1 MRGDDTW
8 HFLSLGEMFPQCLWG
23 ETDREV
29 NTEEPEVGA
38 ISVSSVMHTR
48 THRDEWTEVSVVL
61 VWLKPQ
67 GDRTGCVEQSMT
79 SASLPSPPAESHR
92 LQGFRDTYPVSA
104 NIFDMK
110 KQDGVNHVTGRLV
123 KKHNLGVAGDTV
135 IAEPTH
141 LSNVIKF
148 HQSCGIA
155 FIFSNQHPKMKLSKP
170 WITSQSR
177 PELENVYF

>member
-1 MRGDDTW
+1 MSIWSPDYLLHNARDPVMRGDDTW
-8 HFLSLGEMFPQCLWG
+8 HFLSLREMFPQCLWG

-104 NIFDMK
+104 NICLTWRNRTESIMW
-110 KQDGVNHVTGRLV
+110 LV
-123 KKHNLGVAGDTV
+123 SWWRSTTWEWQE
-135 IAEPTH
+135 IR
-141 LSNVIKF
+141 
-148 HQSCGIA
+148 
-155 FIFSNQHPKMKLSKP
+155 
-170 WITSQSR
+170 W
-177 PELENVYF
+177 